1 MSAGDRGLH
10 PGPEFSYPGSYR
22 GEPVQSGTDG
32 LLGSQDLLDLVPD
45 HLEIRRGI
53 IDLWGRVIMLPATT
67 NRHRA
72 PQASGG

>member
-10 PGPEFSYPGSYR
+10 PGPEFSYPGGYR

-53 IDLWGRVIMLPATT
+53 IDL
-67 NRHRA
+67 
-72 PQASGG
+72 